1 MKGCSWER
9 LETSNEKFLEV
20 GKFAEIFG
28 GSCAKLRDRVAGEK
42 DRFSE
47 QVKFGSENSRN
58 GAKFWSDSG

>member
-47 QVKFGSENSRN
+47 QVKFGSENS
-58 GAKFWSDSG
+58 